1 MVHFRSNRTL
11 FTHVPTRPL
20 TEMEIDKVQNPTASG
35 EGGANMIEAAYDES
49 ADDLGPVDSM
59 PPTVE
64 QLSQDL
70 TSLSLVP
77 RARWQTLVQ
86 LDLIRVR
93 CPFASFR

>member
-1 MVHFRSNRTL
+1 
-11 FTHVPTRPL
+11 
-20 TEMEIDKVQNPTASG
+20 MEIDKVQNPTASG
-35 EGGANMIEAAYDES
+35 EGGANIIEAAYDES

-77 RARWQTLVQ
+77 RARWQTLIQ

-93 CPFASFR
+93 VPLANSPQRRTRDLLTMAPFHIATK